1 MIKFEKV
8 GKSYKEKKILQDIS
22 FDIDDGTI
30 TTIIGESGCGKTTT
44 LKMINRLIEPSTGI
58 ITINGENIKRK
69 NPIKLR
75 RNIGY
80 VIQQTGLFPHMT
92 VRENIELISKIEG
105 KRQNE
110 IHERTL
116 EMMKMVSLNPED
128 FLARY
133 RSDL

>member
-44 LKMINRLIEPSTGI
+44 LKMINRLIEPSTGM

-80 VIQQTGLFPHMT
+80 VIQQTGLLPHMT
-92 VRENIELISKIEG
+92 ERENIE
-105 KRQNE
+105 
-110 IHERTL
+110 
-116 EMMKMVSLNPED
+116 
-128 FLARY
+128 
-133 RSDL
+133 